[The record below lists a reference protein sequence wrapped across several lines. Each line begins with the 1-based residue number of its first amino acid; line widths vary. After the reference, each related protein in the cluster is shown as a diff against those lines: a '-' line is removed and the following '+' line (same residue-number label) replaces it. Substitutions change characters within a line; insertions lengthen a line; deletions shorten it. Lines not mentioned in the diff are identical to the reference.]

1 MAPTTNVLP
10 GHGFV
15 FHFTP
20 ITGIDNTTSTQ
31 NLGLFSRAVGGNPT
45 NSVFGVEFNIFRNEE
60 FRDINDNHV
69 GIDVNSLTSVNSSE
83 AGYHVCG
90 LHCFYWDIDSESKDL
105 ELEL

>member
-15 FHFTP
+15 FLFIP
-20 ITGIDNTTSTQ
+20 ITAIDNTTSAQ
-31 NLGLFSRAVGGNPT
+31 NLGLFSRVVDGNPT
-45 NSVFGVEFNIFRNEE
+45 NRVFAVELNVFRNEE
-60 FRDINDNHV
+60 FRDINANHV
-69 GIDVNSLTSVNSSE
+69 GIDVNSLTFVNSSE

-90 LHCFYWDIDSESKDL
+90 LHCFYSDIDSESQDL